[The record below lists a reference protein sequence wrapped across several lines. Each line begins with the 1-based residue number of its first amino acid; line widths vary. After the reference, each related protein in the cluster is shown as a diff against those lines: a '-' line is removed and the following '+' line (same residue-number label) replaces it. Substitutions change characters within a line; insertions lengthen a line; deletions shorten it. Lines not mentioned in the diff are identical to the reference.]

1 MIETSQSGSGFM
13 NDIEHR
19 VDDLGGIIMPTL
31 VMYSPFDKSV
41 PPRNAQRVAAE
52 VTTCELYE
60 VLSDTHL
67 IWIGTYAKSVWQKR
81 LSFLKS

>member
-1 MIETSQSGSGFM
+1 M

-81 LSFLKS
+81 LSFFKS